1 MYNVNIRT
9 AVTMK
14 TLSTPVIEK
23 VSLQLKETIIKLDV
37 MDQMADTYVE
47 YMNCTLAGVPVEIR
61 GIVVKNEFDFFKST
75 FLPLKITDDL
85 GRYEFEYF
93 CTKMEWD
100 LAETRDLVMKAFR
113 TELAA

>member
-37 MDQMADTYVE
+37 MDQMA
-47 YMNCTLAGVPVEIR
+47 A
-61 GIVVKNEFDFFKST
+61 
-75 FLPLKITDDL
+75 
-85 GRYEFEYF
+85 
-93 CTKMEWD
+93 
-100 LAETRDLVMKAFR
+100 
-113 TELAA
+113 